1 MAMILKPKPA
11 QLFQCKH
18 PEEPKPKKA
27 LQVRS
32 NVKVFLTVF
41 FDYKGMVHLEFLRQ
55 GRRVNKEYYLEVIGR
70 LREAIRAERTE
81 L

>member
-1 MAMILKPKPA
+1 MYGYDIETKV

-18 PEEPKPKKA
+18 REELRPKKA

-32 NVKVFLTVF
+32 NVKDLLTVF
-41 FDYKGMVHLEFLRQ
+41 FDYKGMVCLEFLLQ
-55 GRRVNKEYYLEVIGR
+55 DCKVNKEYYLEVIGR